1 MDKELPSV
9 TVNDW
14 WQFPAYSNC
23 RSMAVSSTVVSHD
36 ISIEQV
42 HDVLVDV
49 ISAGYPVFQ
58 KKVGE
63 SEVVR
68 SVHGSTA

>member
-1 MDKELPSV
+1 
-9 TVNDW
+9 
-14 WQFPAYSNC
+14 
-23 RSMAVSSTVVSHD
+23 MAVSSTVVSHD

-42 HDVLVDV
+42 HDVFVVV

-58 KKVGE
+58 KKAGE
-63 SEVVR
+63 SDVVR

>member
-1 MDKELPSV
+1 
-9 TVNDW
+9 
-14 WQFPAYSNC
+14 
-23 RSMAVSSTVVSHD
+23 MAVSSTVVSHD

-42 HDVLVDV
+42 HDVLVAV
-49 ISAGYPVFQ
+49 ISAGYPVLQ

-68 SVHGSTA
+68 SVHGSTAWSKQRVTN

>member
-1 MDKELPSV
+1 M
-9 TVNDW
+9 
-14 WQFPAYSNC
+14 
-23 RSMAVSSTVVSHD
+23 SSTVVSHD

-42 HDVLVDV
+42 HDELVAV

-58 KKVGE
+58 KKAGE
-63 SEVVR
+63 SDVVR